1 MNKKQ
6 LVMSTIY
13 NRSTQTKAQMR
24 EEAAEAMARFLKA
37 GGVIQTS
44 DKSPKVPEPKMR
56 ARTTKNF
63 SGGSSGFATGYP
75 RSSSAFK

>member
-1 MNKKQ
+1 MNKQ
-6 LVMSTIY
+6 LIMSTIY

-24 EEAAEAMARFLKA
+24 EEAAEAMERFIRS

-44 DKSPKVPEPKMR
+44 DKAPKAPAPKMR
-56 ARTTKNF
+56 ARNSKNF
-63 SGGSSGFATGYP
+63 AGGSSGFATGYP